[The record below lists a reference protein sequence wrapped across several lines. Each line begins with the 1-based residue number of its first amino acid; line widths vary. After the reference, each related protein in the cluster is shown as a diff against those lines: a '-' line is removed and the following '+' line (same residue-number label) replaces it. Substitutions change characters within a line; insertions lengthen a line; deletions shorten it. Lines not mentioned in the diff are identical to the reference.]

1 MKHVKKSMFISTIL
15 MVVMLIAA
23 LSTATFAWYTSNNT
37 AASTSTMVG
46 AAQANDANIGIGF
59 FRGAQANEINFH
71 NLVDNSNQ
79 GYLTPVVPAAYYDP
93 AATADRDTSLG
104 DRYTTSTATQASGYI
119 ANAFVKD
126 DSDPEHVEY
135 ADYRRVVQMNDTQV
149 SQIVAQSASVHAWPG
164 TLTNISAGATGFD
177 GNYEMIYYIPYYVY
191 NNEVAVDDPAPIAA
205 GDAITVASNQYTKV
219 TAEPAADTKVYKVQ
233 RVFEVAANGAATPE
247 AILEGTKAVTQDC
260 ANQLSRTANFIP
272 QAGTYLV
279 LYYDYQIAPYTT
291 PTNVVQGKTM
301 VTAIDANAVFVG
313 YAGAT
318 AGTLNDDQFD
328 IQTEDVIWNATSN
341 TTYPVV
347 SEIKYDSN
355 GFAYLYKTYTAGTYT
370 AVSNKTGEGVITWN
384 NFMFTKAAIDNVGF
398 FKANGGDA
406 SIGNYYD
413 GNTNVMGENH
423 YDLGVVTGISATA
436 SGNATETFFVTNN
449 GSTAISQLTV
459 SLNVQGDNAGLL
471 RVAIFKNGTYYG
483 TLASANNAPTTFGKI
498 LIGSKAADMQT
509 YKAKNQ
515 INLGALSSGALNAA
529 EFQLVAWFDGTL
541 LNDVAA
547 GKNCSFTLTF
557 TATV

>member
-1 MKHVKKSMFISTIL
+1 MKHVKKSMFISTVL

-46 AAQANDANIGIGF
+46 AAKAQDANIGIGF
-59 FRGAQANEINFH
+59 FRGAQANEITFH
-71 NLVDNSNQ
+71 NLVDGQNQ

-93 AATADRDTSLG
+93 AATADRDTTLG

-119 ANAFVKD
+119 ANAFLKD
-126 DSDPEHVEY
+126 NSNPEAPVY
-135 ADYRRVVQMNDTQV
+135 ADYRRVVQMTDAQV
-149 SQIVAQSASVHAWPG
+149 TSIVAQSAWTHNWS
-164 TLTNISAGATGFD
+164 TNNLTNINVGVGGFD

-191 NNEVAVDDPAPIAA
+191 NNSVAVADPAPIAKD
-205 GDAITVASNQYTKV
+205 DAITVTNNQYTKV
-219 TAEPAADTKVYKVQ
+219 TSEPASGTKVYKVQ
-233 RVFEVAANGAATPE
+233 RVFEVAANGAATP
-247 AILEGTKAVTQDC
+247 ADIGEGTTAVTQDC

-291 PTNVVQGKTM
+291 PSAAT
-301 VTAIDANAVFVG
+301 IDANAVMIG
-313 YAGAT
+313 YAGNAV
-318 AGTLNDDQFD
+318 GTLNDTQFD
-328 IQTEDVIWNATSN
+328 IQTEDVIWVEESN
-341 TTYPVV
+341 TTYPKIT
-347 SEIKYDSN
+347 EIKYDSN

-370 AVSNKTGEGVITWN
+370 AVSNKTGEDVITWS
-384 NFMFTKAAIDNVGF
+384 NFVFTKAAIDNVGF

-406 SIGNYYD
+406 SIGAYYD

-459 SLNVQGDNAGLL
+459 SLNVQGDNASLL
-471 RVAIFKNGTYYG
+471 RIAIFKNGTYYG
-483 TLASANNAPTTFGKI
+483 TLSSANNAPTTFGKI

-557 TATV
+557 TASV